1 MPWPH
6 PLATRSRRASRPNL
20 IPYLPDLQ
28 VEANKMPKLLG
39 VVGAL
44 VICAGLDLLWQS
56 RREIRFW
63 ASAYLQFFR
72 AVLRHEQPQRVLPV
86 RAMREK
92 RRGAVRFLLGMSFA
106 FLLAPTL
113 IAIGLTL
120 MYTNF

>member
-1 MPWPH
+1 
-6 PLATRSRRASRPNL
+6 
-20 IPYLPDLQ
+20 
-28 VEANKMPKLLG
+28 MPKLLG

-106 FLLAPTL
+106 FLLAPML